1 MGVRMSSGA
10 APLRTAGRAASTRLA
25 GLPQAAALLLGDVL
39 SALLALALASWLLV
53 LLGRPPLRPEEP
65 LIWMGLWIAWRAH
78 QGLYPGY
85 GRSPQTELR
94 LHTVG
99 TVQVALA
106 QLAAAFATHRLAPSV
121 TGLILLWASLLV
133 LALIFRYGVRA
144 LLVHWG
150 QYGRDISVI
159 GAGRTAALTIA
170 HLRAHPTY
178 GLRPVATYD
187 DNPVLHGTGVHGV
200 PVVGPIA
207 LALTDPL
214 TEQAL
219 ITIPGARAEIQR
231 QLVNSIYAAFPITW
245 VVPDLFGVPN
255 QALQPHNIGTVASLE
270 IRNNLRSGRA
280 RLTKGM
286 IDVLAA
292 CILTALLLPCLL
304 VIVVAIKLDSPGPA
318 VYRAR
323 RLGHGGRPF
332 NCYKFRSMHSDAE
345 TKLRDVLA
353 NCTDLKAEFDAT
365 HKLKDDP
372 RVTRVGAFL
381 RRTSLDELPQLFNV
395 LRGEMSL
402 VGPRPIVQA
411 EIVKYGAV
419 YGIYKQV
426 RPGMT
431 GYWQVNGRSDTT
443 YDERVGMDQFY
454 VTNWSPWLDLLLMI
468 QTVRVVV
475 VGKGAY

>member
-1 MGVRMSSGA
+1 VGVRISGGA
-10 APLRTAGRAASTRLA
+10 APPRTAGRATSARLA
-25 GLPQAAALLLGDVL
+25 GLPQAAALLLSDAL
-39 SALLALALASWLLV
+39 SAWLALLLASWLLTRV
-53 LLGRPPLRPEEP
+53 GRPPLRPEEP
-65 LIWMGLWIAWRAH
+65 LIWMGLWIVWRAY

-99 TVQVALA
+99 TVQMALA

-121 TGLILLWASLLV
+121 TGLVLLWTTLLLLS
-133 LALIFRYGVRA
+133 LALRYAVRA
-144 LLVHWG
+144 VLVRLGH
-150 QYGRDISVI
+150 YGRDISVI

-170 HLRAHPTY
+170 HLRAHPAY

-187 DNPVLHGTGVHGV
+187 DNPALHGTGISGV
-200 PVVGPIA
+200 PVVGSIA
-207 LALTDPL
+207 LALAEPL

-255 QALQPHNIGTVASLE
+255 QALQTHNVGTVASLE
-270 IRNNLRSGRA
+270 IRNNLRSVRS
-280 RLTKGM
+280 RLVKGL
-286 IDVLAA
+286 IDVLGA
-292 CILTALLLPCLL
+292 CCLTALLLPCLL
-304 VIVVAIKLDSPGPA
+304 VIAVAIKLDSPGPA

-332 NCYKFRSMHSDAE
+332 DCYKFRSMRSDAE
-345 TKLRDVLA
+345 TALRDVLET
-353 NCTDLKAEFDAT
+353 CTDLRAEFEAT
-365 HKLKDDP
+365 HKLKRDP

-411 EIVKYGAV
+411 ETVKYGAV

-431 GYWQVNGRSDTT
+431 GYWQVNGRSDTS

-454 VTNWSPWLDLLLMI
+454 VTNWSPWLDLVLMI